1 MAPLPDVFQ
10 QAKMSHQ
17 LFHQNAPGLDWIS
30 TNVLPV
36 SPDEPQELEL
46 LGSSPATYCVQ
57 FVFTPPSLE
66 AKRFQTLRQ
75 INKAYNANPWC
86 KHIAHVEMASTL
98 LFKPLTLP
106 KGTFLICGD
115 RAFNSIPSRLLGGPC
130 TLGRLSLLT
139 PNKTTIMDWIV
150 KNSTTHAIQK
160 RDLTDLDPD
169 CESDIIHWSKAKATA
184 LTIFLPWVSVAKSLG
199 ELGRL
204 ECWVAKQANVTST
217 ALSGLLAD
225 EEITRKATLQNRA
238 AIDYL
243 LLLHHHTC
251 EEFEGLCCFN
261 LSSKAENVRQSIQQL
276 KDMVHT
282 IKQESKDFWDSL
294 FENWGL
300 TGWLN
305 SLVKSI
311 VIILFILLVISITCG
326 VIKRFTARMIANAT
340 SALSVNQV
348 WATAPRAEEIEMDEF
363 PTPEEAL
370 DTMDPENYLP
380 EERWPPTYAEQ
391 MTNQR
396 WFAECYPDSDYLP
409 PPPTFSYGE
418 RHYHI

>member
-1 MAPLPDVFQ
+1 MYELPPPPSEMMETLNTLTNSKGHPAF
-10 QAKMSHQ
+10 K
-17 LFHQNAPGLDWIS
+17 
-30 TNVLPV
+30 NVL
-36 SPDEPQELEL
+36 
-46 LGSSPATYCVQ
+46 
-57 FVFTPPSLE
+57 F
-66 AKRFQTLRQ
+66 
-75 INKAYNANPWC
+75 NALN
-86 KHIAHVEMASTL
+86 E
-98 LFKPLTLP
+98 
-106 KGTFLICGD
+106 
-115 RAFNSIPSRLLGGPC
+115 
-130 TLGRLSLLT
+130 
-139 PNKTTIMDWIV
+139 
-150 KNSTTHAIQK
+150 
-160 RDLTDLDPD
+160 
-169 CESDIIHWSKAKATA
+169 
-184 LTIFLPWVSVAKSLG
+184 
-199 ELGRL
+199 
-204 ECWVAKQANVTST
+204 
-217 ALSGLLAD
+217 
-225 EEITRKATLQNRA
+225 NRA